1 MTDIRLIT
9 FTIGNDLYVMDI
21 MSVRQIIPYQG
32 SNPVPKAPAFIEGIV
47 VLRHEVVPV
56 IDLRGRMY
64 PELGPVEEGMPLLLI
79 TRFEDSVIG
88 LKVDEVRRIITV
100 DLESILPAP
109 PLIRNLDGN
118 LFVGVVSH
126 GDQVYLLLDLA
137 SFLTE
142 GERVSL
148 TKTNFDAVSA
158 AEVGKS

>member
-9 FTIGNDLYVMDI
+9 FTIGTDLYVMDI

-109 PLIRNLDGN
+109 PLIRNLDGD
-118 LFVGVVSH
+118 LFVGVVSD

>member
-9 FTIGNDLYVMDI
+9 FTIGTDLYVMDI

-32 SNPVPKAPAFIEGIV
+32 SNPVPKAPALIEGIV
-47 VLRHEVVPV
+47 VLRQEVVPV

-64 PELGPVEEGMPLLLI
+64 PELGPAEEGTPLLLI

-109 PLIRNLDGN
+109 PLIRNLDGD
-118 LFVGVVSH
+118 LFVGVVPH

-142 GERVSL
+142 GERLSL
-148 TKTNFDAVSA
+148 KKTNFDAVSA
-158 AEVGKS
+158 GAARKS

>member
-9 FTIGNDLYVMDI
+9 FAIGNDLYVMDI

-56 IDLRGRMY
+56 IDLRARMY

-100 DLESILPAP
+100 NLESILPAP
-109 PLIRNLDGN
+109 PLIRNLDGD

>member
-9 FTIGNDLYVMDI
+9 FTIGTDLYVMDI

-56 IDLRGRMY
+56 IDLRSRMY

>member
-9 FTIGNDLYVMDI
+9 FTIGTDLYVMDI

-32 SNPVPKAPAFIEGIV
+32 SNPVPKAPGFIEGIV